1 MYVELHAA
9 SAFSFLDGASLP
21 EALVDQA
28 KALGYD
34 AIALLDRDGVYG
46 APRFYQA
53 ARKAGLRALVGAEL
67 TMQTGSGRAGSP
79 SPAHAQ
85 VMPLHPPLIWRLPVI
100 VASSEGYRSLC
111 RLVTRMKLAAAKGQG
126 ALTLHDLDGHVAGLI
141 AVAGR
146 PMLAADRHGV
156 AGLLDRIVGV
166 FGRANV
172 YVEIQ
177 RHLTRDEAA
186 DNRVLTS
193 TAEAYRV
200 PVVATNGV
208 RFATPDARP
217 LYDVLTCIRHGTT
230 LANAGR
236 RLAANAERY
245 LKSPAQMQALFSD
258 MPGAIAGTRALADRL
273 EFTLADLGY
282 RFPDYPVPEG
292 ESQMSFLRRITEAGA
307 HWRYRPLSEKAR
319 RQIDRELDLIEKL
332 DLAGYFLIVWDL
344 VNFCRQH
351 DILAQGRGSAAN
363 SAVCYSLGI
372 TAVDPVGMEL
382 LFERFLSEERGE
394 WPDIDLDL
402 PSGDRREQ
410 AIQYLYTRYGDRGAA
425 MTANVITYRGR
436 SAAREVG
443 KVLGCP
449 PDMVDTLAK
458 VMSPFEWQDP
468 KDTLS
473 RHMRDLGVDP
483 DLPQLQQFGDLWF
496 RMQDIPRHL
505 GQHSGG
511 MVLCQG
517 RLDDVVPLEPASMPG
532 RVVVQWDKEDCADMG
547 IVKVD
552 LLGLG
557 MLAVLQESITIV
569 NTTAAQVA
577 RASGMNVEE
586 EPPPVIDLAHLPPD
600 DPVVYQMLQEADT
613 VGLFQ
618 VESRA
623 QMATLPRLK
632 PTCFYDL
639 VVEVA
644 IIRPGPI
651 VGQMVHP
658 YLARRRGDEPVA
670 YAHPSLEPIL
680 KRTLGVPLFQEQ
692 LLRMAMVVAGFTGG
706 EAEELRRAMGFKRS
720 EARMRQIEVRLRE
733 GMAARGIVGDTAETI
748 LRSISSFALYGF
760 PESHAASFALIVY
773 ASAYLKAYYPS
784 AFYTGLLN
792 NQPLGFYHPA
802 TLIKDAQRHGVRF
815 LPVDVQHSTWDC
827 HITTDG
833 AVRLGF
839 CMVQG
844 LREDVGRKLE
854 KGTPNGRG
862 TTTNARP
869 TAGVAAGLVRRS
881 PDSSSTDDRPPTV
894 DGRLPRVHEGR
905 RPNDEGRN
913 GVPPLVCPKCGVDD
927 QTMFEIE
934 AYGEH
939 CHVYCSVCAH
949 DWASAPGTTSVPA
962 AVPEGT
968 SASLRRPS
976 PVTDAARSVFGSC
989 SDRPERGRGTAS
1001 GPYPLNS
1008 QTADGPVPTAG
1019 RDSSKAEGRMTTADS
1034 VRFPSLDALVAAT
1047 GIRRDELTTL
1057 ASLGALNV
1065 FGTDRRGALW
1075 NAERAVRPTGDL
1087 FALLDED
1094 AAPIRVGSTSSE
1106 PLVAV
1111 NASLKTEEGRG
1122 ASLRRPSAG
1131 GITADS
1137 AEMARSAS
1145 GPYPQESQSIADLSR
1160 RSLGV
1165 SEQAQADGPL
1175 PTTVSVSSTANC
1187 RPPIAERDQ
1196 SQAVLSGRSRYA
1208 SEQAT
1213 ADGRLP
1219 TAESAQSKAQGPR
1232 PKADLSGRSRDVS
1245 EQAKA
1250 ENDSPLPPMS
1260 SMERIVADYRGSGVT
1275 IGPHPMA
1282 LRRADLRLRGVMRS
1296 DELVRT
1302 RRGRRVRVAGAVITR
1317 QRPGTAKGMVFLT
1330 LEDEVG
1336 LANVIIRPDVFDR
1349 QRPLIMRAPFLV
1361 VEGVL
1366 QQQEGVTSVRAER
1379 VMGFGGDQPT
1389 VPSHDFR

>member
-1 MYVELHAA
+1 MYVELHTA

-28 KALGYD
+28 QALGYP

-67 TMQTGSGRAGSP
+67 TMQSGPTAGTP
-79 SPAHAQ
+79 ST
-85 VMPLHPPLIWRLPVI
+85 MPLHPPLIWRLPVL
-100 VASSEGYRSLC
+100 VESAEGYRSLC
-111 RLVTRMKLAAAKGQG
+111 RLITRMKLAAAKGQG
-126 ALTLHDLDGHVAGLI
+126 ALAVRDLDGQVNGLVAI
-141 AVAGR
+141 AGR
-146 PMLAADRHGV
+146 PLLAADRHGV
-156 AGLLDRIVGV
+156 AGLLDQIVGI
-166 FGRANV
+166 FGPHHV
-172 YVEIQ
+172 YVELQ
-177 RHLTRDEAA
+177 RHLTRDEEAGNQVLMAA
-186 DNRVLTS
+186 
-193 TAEAYRV
+193 AEAYRV
-200 PVVATNGV
+200 PIIAANGV
-208 RFATPDARP
+208 RFATADARP
-217 LYDVLTCIRHGTT
+217 LYDVLTCLRHGTT
-230 LANAGR
+230 LAHAGR

-245 LKSPAQMQALFSD
+245 LKSPRQMRALFSD
-258 MPGAIAGTRALADRL
+258 LPQALSNTCALADRL
-273 EFTLADLGY
+273 EFTLANLGY
-282 RFPDYPVPEG
+282 RFPDYPVPAG
-292 ESQMSFLRRITEAGA
+292 ETQMSFLRRITEAGA
-307 HWRYRPLSEKAR
+307 HWRYRPLTDKAR
-319 RQIDRELDLIEKL
+319 RQIARELDLIEKL

-344 VNFCRQH
+344 VNFCRQQ

-372 TAVDPVGMEL
+372 TAVDPVGMDL

-425 MTANVITYRGR
+425 MTANVITYRAR

-449 PDMVDTLAK
+449 PETIDTLAK
-458 VMSPFEWQDP
+458 LMSPFEWQDP
-468 KDTLS
+468 QDTLA
-473 RHMRDLGVDP
+473 RHLRELGLDP
-483 DLPQLQQFGDLWF
+483 DLPQIRQFGDLWI
-496 RMQDIPRHL
+496 RVQDLPRHL

-532 RVVVQWDKEDCADMG
+532 RVVVQWDKDDCADMG

-569 NTTAAQVA
+569 NTTAAEAA
-577 RASGMNVEE
+577 RTAGQDLEE
-586 EPPPVIDLAHLPPD
+586 DPPPVIDLAHLPPD
-600 DPVVYQMLQEADT
+600 DPVVYQMLQDADT

-632 PTCFYDL
+632 PRCFYDL

-658 YLARRRGDEPVA
+658 YLARRRGDEPVE

-680 KRTLGVPLFQEQ
+680 ARTLGVPLFQEQ

-720 EARMRQIEVRLRE
+720 EARMRQIEVRLRA
-733 GMAARGIVGDTAETI
+733 GMAERGITGETAETI

-773 ASAYLKAYYPS
+773 ASAYLKAYYPA

-815 LPVDVQHSTWDC
+815 LPVDVQESTWRC
-827 HITTDG
+827 HITPEG

-844 LREDVGRKLE
+844 LREEVGRKLE
-854 KGTPNGRG
+854 TANAERRTSNAEDGRG
-862 TTTNARP
+862 ASPRRP
-869 TAGVAAGLVRRS
+869 PAAGS
-881 PDSSSTDDRPPTV
+881 ESRPNLRDAMP
-894 DGRLPRVHEGR
+894 GAAEAR
-905 RPNDEGRN
+905 RPNDDGGPNADLSAKPRRATAA
-913 GVPPLVCPKCGVDD
+913 GPTLVCPKCGADD
-927 QTMFEIE
+927 VSMFEIDVHDD
-934 AYGEH
+934 GR
-939 CHVYCSVCAH
+939 HVYCGVCAH
-949 DWASAPGTTSVPA
+949 DWEDESARVSGIGYRVPGADTRDDRQTTDLS
-962 AVPEGT
+962 
-968 SASLRRPS
+968 
-976 PVTDAARSVFGSC
+976 ARSPGVS
-989 SDRPERGRGTAS
+989 EHAK
-1001 GPYPLNS
+1001 
-1008 QTADGPVPTAG
+1008 AD
-1019 RDSSKAEGRMTTADS
+1019 GRMTTAAPFRFAS
-1034 VRFPSLDALVAAT
+1034 VDALVAAT
-1047 GIRRDELTTL
+1047 GIRRDELNTL
-1057 ASLGALNV
+1057 ANLGALNS
-1065 FGTDRRGALW
+1065 FGVDRRGALW
-1075 NAERAVRPTGDL
+1075 EAERAVRPTGDL
-1087 FALLDED
+1087 FAEIDEQ
-1094 AAPIRVGSTSSE
+1094 AAPIRV
-1106 PLVAV
+1106 
-1111 NASLKTEEGRG
+1111 
-1122 ASLRRPSAG
+1122 SAD
-1131 GITADS
+1131 TH
-1137 AEMARSAS
+1137 
-1145 GPYPQESQSIADLSR
+1145 SR
-1160 RSLGV
+1160 R
-1165 SEQAQADGPL
+1165 GPDEDERAK
-1175 PTTVSVSSTANC
+1175 ANE
-1187 RPPIAERDQ
+1187 RAKAE
-1196 SQAVLSGRSRYA
+1196 
-1208 SEQAT
+1208 
-1213 ADGRLP
+1213 
-1219 TAESAQSKAQGPR
+1219 GPR
-1232 PKADLSGRSRDVS
+1232 PKAD
-1245 EQAKA
+1245 E
-1250 ENDSPLPPMS
+1250 SPLTPMTP
-1260 SMERIVADYRGSGVT
+1260 MERIIADYRGSGVT

-1296 DELVRT
+1296 DELART
-1302 RRGRRVRVAGAVITR
+1302 RGGRRVRVAGAVITR

-1336 LANVIIRPDVFDR
+1336 LANVIVRPDVFER
-1349 QRPLIMRAPFLV
+1349 QRRLIMKAPFLV

-1379 VMGFGGDQPT
+1379 VMGFAGGQPRT
-1389 VPSHDFR
+1389 PSHDFR

>member
-1 MYVELHAA
+1 MYVELHTS

-21 EALVDQA
+21 EALVEQA
-28 KALGYD
+28 RALGYD
-34 AIALLDRDGVYG
+34 TLALLDRDGVYG

-53 ARKAGLRALVGAEL
+53 ARKAGLRALVGAEV
-67 TMQTGSGRAGSP
+67 TMQTGSGTRASA
-79 SPAHAQ
+79 PASLHA
-85 VMPLHPPLIWRLPVI
+85 PLIWRLPLL
-100 VASSEGYRSLC
+100 VASAQGYRSLC
-111 RLVTRMKLAAAKGQG
+111 RLITRMKLAAAKGQG
-126 ALTLHDLDGHVAGLI
+126 ALTVRDLDGHVDGLI
-141 AVAGR
+141 AIVGR

-156 AGLLDRIVGV
+156 AGLLDQIVGV
-166 FGRANV
+166 FGRAQV

-177 RHLTRDEAA
+177 RHLTRDEEV
-186 DNRVLTS
+186 DNRILVAA
-193 TAEAYRV
+193 AEAYRV
-200 PVVATNGV
+200 PILATNGV
-208 RFATPDARP
+208 RFAAPEARP

-230 LANAGR
+230 LAHAGR

-245 LKSPAQMQALFSD
+245 LKSPRQMQALFSD
-258 MPGAIAGTRALADRL
+258 LPQAVTNTQVLAERL
-273 EFTLADLGY
+273 DFTLANLGY

-292 ESQMSFLRRITEAGA
+292 ETQISFLRRITEAGA

-319 RQIDRELDLIEKL
+319 RQIARELDLIEKL

-344 VNFCRQH
+344 VNFCRQQ

-410 AIQYLYTRYGDRGAA
+410 AIQYLYTRYGERGAA

-449 PDMVDTLAK
+449 TEMIDTLAK

-468 KDTLS
+468 KDTLA
-473 RHMRDLGVDP
+473 RHLRELGVDP
-483 DLPQLQQFGDLWF
+483 DLPQIQQFGDLWMQ
-496 RMQDIPRHL
+496 MQDIPRHL

-517 RLDDVVPLEPASMPG
+517 RLDDVVALEPASMPG

-557 MLAVLQESITIV
+557 MLAVLQEAITIV
-569 NTTAAQVA
+569 NTTAADDA
-577 RASGMNVEE
+577 RASGHDTEAT
-586 EPPPVIDLAHLPPD
+586 PPATIDLAHLPPD

-658 YLARRRGDEPVA
+658 YLARRRGDEPVV

-692 LLRMAMVVAGFTGG
+692 LLRMAMVVAGFSGG

-720 EARMRQIEVRLRE
+720 EARMRQIEGRLRS
-733 GMAARGIVGDTAETI
+733 GMAERGITGETAESI

-773 ASAYLKAYYPS
+773 ASAYLKAYYPA
-784 AFYTGLLN
+784 AFYTALLN

-815 LPVDVQHSTWDC
+815 LPVDVQHSAWAC
-827 HITTDG
+827 RIMADG

-844 LREDVGRKLE
+844 LREEVGRTLE
-854 KGTPNGRG
+854 TG
-862 TTTNARP
+862 
-869 TAGVAAGLVRRS
+869 AGLRAQGSVLTAQGSGLRDAAPEVLR
-881 PDSSSTDDRPPTV
+881 
-894 DGRLPRVHEGR
+894 
-905 RPNDEGRN
+905 
-913 GVPPLVCPKCGVDD
+913 CPKCGADD
-927 QTMFEIE
+927 PSMFEVE
-934 AYGEH
+934 PRADGR
-939 CHVYCSVCAH
+939 HVYCGVCAH
-949 DWASAPGTTSVPA
+949 DWEDEARRTPGSGHRAPGPAAASAA
-962 AVPEGT
+962 AVAKT
-968 SASLRRPS
+968 DSRLS
-976 PVTDAARSVFGSC
+976 PAV
-989 SDRPERGRGTAS
+989 
-1001 GPYPLNS
+1001 
-1008 QTADGPVPTAG
+1008 
-1019 RDSSKAEGRMTTADS
+1019 S
-1034 VRFPSLDALVAAT
+1034 VRWSSLDALVAAT
-1047 GIRRDELTTL
+1047 GIRRDELNTL
-1057 ASLGALNV
+1057 ASLGALNA

-1075 NAERAVRPTGDL
+1075 EAERVVRPTGDL
-1087 FALLDED
+1087 FAFLDEE
-1094 AAPIRVGSTSSE
+1094 APPVRV
-1106 PLVAV
+1106 
-1111 NASLKTEEGRG
+1111 GRG
-1122 ASLRRPSAG
+1122 AVQG
-1131 GITADS
+1131 
-1137 AEMARSAS
+1137 S
-1145 GPYPQESQSIADLSR
+1145 GREAQEEGQGSR
-1160 RSLGV
+1160 R
-1165 SEQAQADGPL
+1165 EAQAP
-1175 PTTVSVSSTANC
+1175 
-1187 RPPIAERDQ
+1187 
-1196 SQAVLSGRSRYA
+1196 
-1208 SEQAT
+1208 AT
-1213 ADGRLP
+1213 AGTTPDSRRVPSKPAGEGGFP
-1219 TAESAQSKAQGPR
+1219 TP
-1232 PKADLSGRSRDVS
+1232 DVAS
-1245 EQAKA
+1245 
-1250 ENDSPLPPMS
+1250 DSPLAPMTP
-1260 SMERIVADYRGSGVT
+1260 MERIVADYRGSGVT
-1275 IGPHPMA
+1275 IGPHPMS
-1282 LRRADLRLRGVMRS
+1282 LRRADLRLRGVLRS

-1302 RRGRRVRVAGAVITR
+1302 RGGRRVRVAGAVITR

-1330 LEDEVG
+1330 LEDEAG

-1379 VMGFGGDQPT
+1379 VMGFAGDQPRT
-1389 VPSHDFR
+1389 PSHDFR